1 MHDLIIG
8 LRVYPGISKTPVLKG
23 SKLETVEKVYSS
35 ILNSIGVLETKI
47 IVFSDG
53 CGLEFHEMMKKMTPK
68 KYDLEIVKV
77 DCFSGPKSF
86 KLQYDYLSNSK
97 AKLVALLED
106 DYLLDSNA
114 LDTVF
119 RYAESKQFKSYYTFF
134 NSSDYYSHVLHNYSS
149 KIDYFEGNYWRT
161 VASTTF
167 TFLCSPSTLKRNRGF
182 FRTYS
187 FGNFDHNVW
196 VSQTKLG
203 WLCLNASILRKPS
216 ANNLK
221 RFLKFYLTLFLLFP
235 LVLSRRENLWVC
247 MPGKGTHLEKQG
259 FSLDHDHDRE

>member
-1 MHDLIIG
+1 MYDLEIG
-8 LRVYPGISKTPVLKG
+8 LRVYPGISKKPILKG
-23 SKLETVEKVYSS
+23 TKLETFEKVYGS
-35 ILNSIGVLETKI
+35 ILESSQSLKTKLT
-47 IVFSDG
+47 VFSDG
-53 CGLEFHEMMKKMTPK
+53 CGDEFHEMMRKMTSE

-106 DYLLDSNA
+106 DYLLDSDA
-114 LDTVF
+114 LASVF

-134 NSSDYYSHVLHNYSS
+134 NSSDYYSHELHNYRS
-149 KIDYFEGNYWRT
+149 KINYFEGNYWRA

-182 FRTYS
+182 FKTYS
-187 FGNFDHNVW
+187 LGNFDHNVW
-196 VSQTKLG
+196 ASQTKLG
-203 WLCLNASILRKPS
+203 WWCLNASILRKPS

-221 RFLKFYLTLFLLFP
+221 RLLKFYLTLLLLFP

-247 MPGKGTHLEKQG
+247 MPGKGTHLETQG
-259 FSLDHDHDRE
+259 FSLDHGLE